1 MRFIRDAIRRLGVV
15 NGLFAFLWKKRLWW
29 MIPILLAVICVAIL
43 VALASQPAAAPFI
56 YTLF

>member
-15 NGLFAFLWKKRLWW
+15 NGLLVFLWEQRLWW
-29 MIPILLAVICVAIL
+29 MIPILLAVVGVGVI
-43 VALASQPAAAPFI
+43 VALAANPVAAPFV